1 MIWPFNK
8 TNTGLDQAAAT
19 LNPFIA
25 AALSDLEGQIL
36 SEQVRSR
43 MLTECYIYGAIRYL
57 ASYDDMHPTSTGELM
72 QIMLTRHFHADSQE
86 VNNSMQYFSK
96 LKNTNDLWEIRV
108 SFGGNIFRILCFFDD
123 GDIVLAAH
131 GFTKK
136 TQKTPAKEIRTAEM
150 RKKEYE
156 EDKE

>member
-1 MIWPFNK
+1 MKWPFNK
-8 TNTGLDQAAAT
+8 TNTGLDQAAET

-25 AALSDLEGQIL
+25 EALSDLEGQIL

-86 VNNSMQYFSK
+86 VNNSMQYFSE
-96 LKNTNDLWEIRV
+96 LKNGGKEQLFMVEGASALRRWLVNGDRRV
-108 SFGGNIFRILCFFDD
+108 ASELKGLLDMDTSN
-123 GDIVLAAH
+123 
-131 GFTKK
+131 
-136 TQKTPAKEIRTAEM
+136 
-150 RKKEYE
+150 
-156 EDKE
+156 